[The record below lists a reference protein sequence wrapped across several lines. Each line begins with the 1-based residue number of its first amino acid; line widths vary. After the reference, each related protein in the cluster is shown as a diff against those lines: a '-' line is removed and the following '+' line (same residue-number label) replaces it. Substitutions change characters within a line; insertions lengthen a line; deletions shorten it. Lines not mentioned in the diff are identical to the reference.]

1 MHKLATKIASQ
12 QSSVDQYLFFWRTL
26 LIEIAHLVFC
36 LAYLVFWLAY
46 FVFCLAYL
54 VFCLAYLVFFGVH
67 YTFLACIIFIFFGVI
82 GVSGIGMLYFY
93 YLEFGMVHLIFS
105 PQMMCRFVFLVSE

>member
-1 MHKLATKIASQ
+1 MFGVLGIL
-12 QSSVDQYLFFWRTL
+12 VGVLCVLFGVLGVLFGVL
-26 LIEIAHLVFC
+26 S
-36 LAYLVFWLAY
+36 
-46 FVFCLAYL
+46 
-54 VFCLAYLVFFGVH
+54 VFFGVH

-93 YLEFGMVHLIFS
+93 YLEFWMVHLIFS